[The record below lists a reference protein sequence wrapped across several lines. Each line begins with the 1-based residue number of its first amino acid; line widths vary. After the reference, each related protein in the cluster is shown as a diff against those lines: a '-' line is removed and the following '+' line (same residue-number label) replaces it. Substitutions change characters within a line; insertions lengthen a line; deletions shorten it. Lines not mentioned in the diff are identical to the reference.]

1 MGIFPIDD
9 LTTAAAVTWAETI
22 AAASDACQQALTE
35 KFYDWPNATLR
46 QNGQLVPAG
55 KRDII
60 DTKTLYNSHS
70 TQGEDLV
77 WSAEYADLNHD
88 GGMEG
93 RRYHHA
99 RPWTEYGIKGDSTDD
114 ANWQR
119 EEAILDLPRFFAA
132 GMERKLGAIEPDGDG

>member
-1 MGIFPIDD
+1 M
-9 LTTAAAVTWAETI
+9 
-22 AAASDACQQALTE
+22 TE
-35 KFYDWPNATLR
+35 ELYDWLNSTQR
-46 QNGQLVPAG
+46 QNGQFVPAG

-60 DTKTLYNSHS
+60 DTKQLYNSHRVD
-70 TQGEDLV
+70 GDDLV

-88 GGMEG
+88 GGMVG

-119 EEAILDLPRFFAA
+119 DEAILDLPAFFEA
-132 GMERKLGAIEPDGDG
+132 GMERKIDAIDPNGDTDA